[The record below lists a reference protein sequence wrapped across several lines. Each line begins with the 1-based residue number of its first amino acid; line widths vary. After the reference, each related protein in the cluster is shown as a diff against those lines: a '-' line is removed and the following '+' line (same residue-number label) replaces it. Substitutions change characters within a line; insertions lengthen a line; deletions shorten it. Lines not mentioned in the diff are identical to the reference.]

1 MNWDCCIVT
10 MILVLSILFISGA
23 VHVRVSTLALQ
34 IKQIEPTVSESNDV
48 LKSKLES
55 RRAGSLHDIRNHLLN
70 FSKTTIISS
79 GWRWPTVPNLQWIG
93 TPPHQVSHK
102 PVLLILVIHVHISI
116 CDCLSE

>member
-1 MNWDCCIVT
+1 
-10 MILVLSILFISGA
+10 MILVLSILFVSGV

-34 IKQIEPTVSESNDV
+34 TEQPESTVSAELEVSSNDDV

-55 RRAGSLHDIRNHLLN
+55 RRAESLHDVRNHLLN
-70 FSKTTIISS
+70 FSKTTIISRWDI

-102 PVLLILVIHVHISI
+102 PVTLYSFSYT
-116 CDCLSE
+116 CKCFYM

>member
-1 MNWDCCIVT
+1 MNWDFCIVT
-10 MILVLSILFISGA
+10 MILVLSILFVSGA
-23 VHVRVSTLALQ
+23 VHVRTSTLALQ

-55 RRAGSLHDIRNHLLN
+55 RRAGSLHDVRNHLLN
-70 FSKTTIISS
+70 FSKTTTISS

-102 PVLLILVIHVHISI
+102 PVTSYSFSYT
-116 CDCLSE
+116 CTYFYM